1 MIFDFN
7 SNPVQTLTLSKKEE
21 RRGKNLPGFFPAV
34 ATAVAREGRADM
46 LASRRSTTPCA
57 SARRPKRAPPRC
69 HSMAPCAAPAAR
81 VHQRGVP
88 RRRRHLFLWSP
99 PATAVAQ
106 VTALREERRGENEK
120 WGLGLEANGNAGFDL
135 TKMVPSRWM
144 QMNGSGFSGPN
155 PAQAGR

>member
-7 SNPVQTLTLSKKEE
+7 SNPMQTLTLSKKEE

-34 ATAVAREGRADM
+34 VREGRAEM
-46 LASRRSTTPCA
+46 STPRRSATPCA

-69 HSMAPCAAPAAR
+69 HSMAPCAAPTAC

-88 RRRRHLFLWSP
+88 RRRCHLFLRSP
-99 PATAVAQ
+99 PVAAVAQ

-120 WGLGLEANGNAGFDL
+120 WGLGLGADDSAGFDPA
-135 TKMVPSRWM
+135 KMVPSSWM
-144 QMNGSGFSGPN
+144 QVNGSGFTLPN